1 MYINLMG
8 TIITSVNHRIEA
20 RASISTNELD
30 PLLLFEARRVFE
42 PGFYRY
48 IHSPH
53 RTDDNIMYQPFSRYF
68 VQYARTPTLRY
79 ISKWTDVYHF
89 KLQHT
94 WFCQHCLWTAP
105 VGLMSL
111 KIAQT
116 LIRRF
121 FVRIFI
127 RKLNCC
133 KFEPSYF
140 CFLPVSSGRG

>member
-1 MYINLMG
+1 MYINLTE
-8 TIITSVNHRIEA
+8 TIITSVNHWIEA

-42 PGFYRY
+42 PGFYCY

-53 RTDDNIMYQPFSRYF
+53 QTDDNIMYQPSIRENTN
-68 VQYARTPTLRY
+68 VEIY
-79 ISKWTDVYHF
+79 IKVNRPLSFQVTTYVVLSALLVNSTGRPNVAKN
-89 KLQHT
+89 
-94 WFCQHCLWTAP
+94 P
-105 VGLMSL
+105 
-111 KIAQT
+111 QT

-127 RKLNCC
+127 SKLNCC

-140 CFLPVSSGRG
+140 CLLPVSSDDGLG